1 MDQLVCFISSGI
13 DEFHAERELLE
24 HRLLATRVVRPWV
37 FEYGNA
43 TPIDAVSAYRV
54 RLEKSEIF
62 VGIYGR
68 EIRPAVSDEL
78 HLAHEAGIP
87 LLLFIDAAAPPDV
100 RAVIEGLSSAPR
112 YRVFRSVAELLE
124 AVPAAVEEEL
134 LRRWRRFA
142 LTDLERSR
150 LAAEQG
156 TAAPPLPPRP
166 FAQLRGRDDLVV
178 TVRDLIEDGD
188 AFVALTGIGG
198 IGKSSVLW
206 QVAADLQGEGHVVL
220 WASVRRRTL
229 GAASEADDRDP
240 ASVVVE
246 ALTSVGRI
254 TDDRVDD
261 ATIRQHTAGAVVVV
275 DNLESDAETDRM
287 LEYLERA
294 ELRAAAIL
302 LGSRASPS
310 VGNAT
315 VRRVAGLD
323 DEAVR
328 AIVVD
333 ECARLDLAEP
343 DDVVVDTI
351 TSWAHGVPLLVRHLV
366 GRVSEGWP
374 LPAPGSGVVPD
385 AVDVAV
391 DGLFG
396 DTWARL
402 RPGEQRLLVTLSASP
417 DPPDLDLLRSTVEDS
432 EFDGI
437 VAHLTRL
444 NLGTIVR
451 ASERSTFAIHP
462 VIKLFVAGQER

>member
-1 MDQLVCFISSGI
+1 MCFISSGI

-24 HRLLATRVVRPWV
+24 RRLLATRVVRPWV

-54 RLEKSEIF
+54 RLETSDIF

-68 EIRPAVSDEL
+68 EIRPAVHDEL
-78 HLAHEAGIP
+78 HLAHDAGIP
-87 LLLFIDAAAPPDV
+87 LLLFIDAVAPPEV
-100 RAVIEGLSSAPR
+100 RNVIEGLSSAPR
-112 YRVFRSVAELLE
+112 YRVFRSVEELLD

-156 TAAPPLPPRP
+156 AAAPLPPRP
-166 FAQLRGRDDLVV
+166 FTHLRGRDDLVA

-188 AFVALTGIGG
+188 ALVALTGIGG
-198 IGKSSVLW
+198 IGKTSVLW
-206 QVAADLQGEGHVVL
+206 HVAEDLQTEGKTVL
-220 WASVRRRTL
+220 WVSVRRRTL
-229 GAASEADDRDP
+229 GASSEADDRNP

-254 TDDRVDD
+254 TDDRIDD

-287 LEYLERA
+287 VEYLDRV
-294 ELRAAAIL
+294 ELQSSATL

-310 VGNAT
+310 VGNVT
-315 VRRVAGLD
+315 VRRVNGLD
-323 DEAVR
+323 DDAVR

-333 ECARLDLAEP
+333 ECARLDMAEP
-343 DDVVVDTI
+343 DDVVVDAI

-374 LPAPGSGVVPD
+374 LPSPGSGLVPD

-396 DTWARL
+396 DTWVRL
-402 RPGEQRLLVTLSASP
+402 RPGEQRMLATLSASP
-417 DPPDLDLLRSTVEDS
+417 DPPDLELLRSTVEDPD
-432 EFDGI
+432 FDRI
-437 VAHLTRL
+437 VARLTRL

-451 ASERSTFAIHP
+451 ASERRTLAIHP
-462 VIKLFVAGQER
+462 VIKLFMASQER